1 MRKKKY
7 VLRPLELWDPG
18 AAQRWLE
25 DEAARGWYL
34 TDCGFRL
41 AKLER
46 RKPAACRVRI
56 QPCKPEPEERWK
68 ERFAAYEAM
77 GWVFAS
83 SLTPDYEVF
92 YCDDPSAPELDTD
105 PVAWG
110 WAWKKPLRRAR
121 WDGLLCLLCLMLLL
135 AAPPLFLGDTPLEFL
150 LSMPLR
156 LMAGYPLALLLA
168 AHGVRGL
175 LAVRKARRALA
186 AGLTPE
192 FRGDWRR
199 SRRRWYLLAVLVA
212 VYWLTCFWGDIAW
225 STLADADAIDPPIVS
240 VTALVPDSGPEDWD
254 LDLSHYS
261 WSHTPLRP
269 AHGELL
275 RGGSGDRRVLTT
287 GESLCFSGLA
297 GPLYRE
303 RLAAQ
308 RRLWP
313 AAVETAVQDPRFDEA
328 VLLEDGDSSY
338 FLARRGRAVTSAQ
351 VNFPLDL
358 TAHLDDFAAVLGG
371 A

>member
-1 MRKKKY
+1 M
-7 VLRPLELWDPG
+7 
-18 AAQRWLE
+18 
-25 DEAARGWYL
+25 
-34 TDCGFRL
+34 
-41 AKLER
+41 
-46 RKPAACRVRI
+46 
-56 QPCKPEPEERWK
+56 
-68 ERFAAYEAM
+68 
-77 GWVFAS
+77 
-83 SLTPDYEVF
+83 
-92 YCDDPSAPELDTD
+92 
-105 PVAWG
+105 
-110 WAWKKPLRRAR
+110 
-121 WDGLLCLLCLMLLL
+121 LL
-135 AAPPLFLGDTPLEFL
+135 AAFPFFLGDTPLEFL
-150 LSMPLR
+150 LSLPFR
-156 LMAGYPLALLLA
+156 RMAAYPLALLLA
-168 AHGVRGL
+168 VDGVREL

-192 FRGDWRR
+192 FQGDWRR
-199 SRRRWYLLAVLVA
+199 SRRRWYLLAVLV
-212 VYWLTCFWGDIAW
+212 VVCWLAYFGDIVW
-225 STLADADAIDPPIVS
+225 SPLADTDAIDPPIVS

-254 LDLSHYS
+254 LDLSHYR

-275 RGGSGDRRVLTT
+275 RGGSGDRWVLTT
-287 GESLCFSGLA
+287 GDSLRFSALA

-328 VLLEDGDSSY
+328 ILLEDGDSSY

-351 VNFPLDL
+351 VDFPLDL